1 MTNVLVIKANP
12 KPTSE
17 SRSLT
22 VLEHFLSAY
31 LKRHPA
37 DTVVVRDL
45 YDERFPDFD
54 RVLVTAQRALTAG
67 KAFDDLAAD
76 QQARL
81 TVFRQATQQFIDAD
95 KVIIANP
102 LWNLMIPGKL
112 KAWFDTICVEGQTF
126 ETVAVGERPLAP
138 GKHVLHIQAA
148 GGVTNG
154 QNLASRYVKDVMTFL
169 GAQVTS
175 LPVEG
180 MDCYP
185 DRAETIVTDAF
196 KTAETIAKT
205 F

>member
-1 MTNVLVIKANP
+1 M
-12 KPTSE
+12 
-17 SRSLT
+17 
-22 VLEHFLSAY
+22 
-31 LKRHPA
+31 
-37 DTVVVRDL
+37 
-45 YDERFPDFD
+45 
-54 RVLVTAQRALTAG
+54 TAQRALTAG
-67 KAFDDLAAD
+67 KAFDDLAVD

-169 GAQVTS
+169 GAQSLRCQWKVWTVTPTERKPLLLMRS
-175 LPVEG
+175 KRQKPLLKH
-180 MDCYP
+180 
-185 DRAETIVTDAF
+185 F
-196 KTAETIAKT
+196 KLS
-205 F
+205 

>member
-112 KAWFDTICVEGQTF
+112 KA
-126 ETVAVGERPLAP
+126 
-138 GKHVLHIQAA
+138 
-148 GGVTNG
+148 
-154 QNLASRYVKDVMTFL
+154 
-169 GAQVTS
+169 
-175 LPVEG
+175 
-180 MDCYP
+180 
-185 DRAETIVTDAF
+185 
-196 KTAETIAKT
+196 
-205 F
+205 